1 MNDSKFIEISF
12 KFPAK
17 SYANH
22 LFETLVFDRLE
33 ISKSRRSF
41 SIFVLKNCLC
51 LTVNLDRKIGQMSLQ
66 VYNVFVKLK
75 IFYLVHFGP
84 FI

>member
-1 MNDSKFIEISF
+1 MGGSVRILSLEIHSEFPEGCVLCRMNDSKFIKFSF

-33 ISKSRRSF
+33 MSKSRHSF
-41 SIFVLKNCLC
+41 SIFVLK
-51 LTVNLDRKIGQMSLQ
+51 TVY
-66 VYNVFVKLK
+66 V
-75 IFYLVHFGP
+75 
-84 FI
+84 